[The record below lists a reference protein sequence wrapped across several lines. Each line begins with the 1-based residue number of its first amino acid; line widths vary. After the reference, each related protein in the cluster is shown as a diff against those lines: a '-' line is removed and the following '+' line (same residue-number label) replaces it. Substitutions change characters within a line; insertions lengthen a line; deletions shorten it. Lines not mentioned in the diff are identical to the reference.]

1 MMIMQ
6 PLLSGRTC
14 PLRRSPGSIVLLTR
28 LSRLV
33 YKRATEDVL
42 GMRLKAYVTLSN
54 LRDGPLPQQDLC
66 IAMHLD
72 PNNCVLMLNDL
83 EDAGYVERRR
93 DPADRR
99 RHIVEM
105 TPAGPQ
111 GDAARP
117 SARWSRLEDDVLGAL
132 APEER
137 EVLRELLGP
146 RAGRPSRPL
155 SALEPCELRALA
167 AALVADLGEV
177 VASCPGGSARRGL
190 GVGRRRACA

>member
-1 MMIMQ
+1 M
-6 PLLSGRTC
+6 STSS
-14 PLRRSPGSIVLLTR
+14 SPGSIVLLTR

-54 LRDGPLPQQDLC
+54 LREGPRSQQDLC

-83 EDAGYVERRR
+83 EGEGYVERRR

-105 TPAGPQ
+105 TPSGHKAML
-111 GDAARP
+111 AAERAME
-117 SARWSRLEDDVLGAL
+117 SLEDDVLGAL
-132 APEER
+132 EPEER
-137 EVLRELLGP
+137 EVLRKLL
-146 RAGRPSRPL
+146 A
-155 SALEPCELRALA
+155 RALA
-167 AALVADLGEV
+167 AEPALT
-177 VASCPGGSARRGL
+177 P
-190 GVGRRRACA
+190 